1 MIYSELE
8 AIGKEGSTDYGDY
21 IVTSA
26 GKSTDVK
33 TVFDIMAIPD
43 YAPYVYFKVGRI
55 IQQTTITEPE
65 IVKVP
70 VDGQDH
76 QISDSVG
83 SMTIYFDGGLEYSIK
98 GSGSQALIFVLYD
111 VFYESV
117 ANLDSILS
125 HLADINWPYPT
136 GTVHY
141 YDTSLID
148 LKTQLHNTPR
158 YAGSELE
165 EGKKCV
171 TNAQYSSPSFTT
183 EHITSNGLVWNSTYV
198 DTTKN
203 NSYWIHKTSGYID
216 VYLVFYA
223 NVTSSSTWTIA
234 TINSDIINYGASYD
248 TSYYGFIGNDNYGS
262 FSSVYLVRSG
272 SDGDAG
278 NLQIRG
284 IGMVKKGKNTSGITS
299 SYATYACIRI
309 IPNSWNSTA
318 NYELRS
324 TYLQETI
331 EDV

>member
-8 AIGKEGSTDYGDY
+8 AIGADGSTDYGDY

-26 GKSTDVK
+26 GKGPDSGYSYEFV
-33 TVFDIMAIPD
+33 VIPD
-43 YAPYVYFKVGRI
+43 DAPFVYFKVGRI
-55 IQQTTITEPE
+55 VQNTTVTKPE

-83 SMTIYFDGGLEYSIK
+83 SMTIYFNGSFEYSIK
-98 GSGSQALIFVLYD
+98 GSESADMVFVLYD
-111 VFYESV
+111 VFYEPGSE
-117 ANLDSILS
+117 LDSILS

-171 TNAQYSSPSFTT
+171 TNAQYSSASFTT

-309 IPNSWNSTA
+309 IPNSWNSGV
-318 NYELRS
+318 NYDLRS